1 MADGDV
7 DSFPA
12 QVGEQCRSLHADFHL
27 RVRRAELTEARHQ
40 PCGGEG
46 GLGADR
52 EGLAGIDRLQLGKAR
67 GDLLEG
73 LAEAGIDLLAL
84 RRQAHAM
91 AEALEQDDAG
101 ARLQSPELLA
111 YRAGSDAHGRGRAG
125 EIAMA
130 GGFDESA

>member
-1 MADGDV
+1 MLTV
-7 DSFPA
+7 
-12 QVGEQCRSLHADFHL
+12 
-27 RVRRAELTEARHQ
+27 RVWRALIASSWAR
-40 PCGGEG
+40 
-46 GLGADR
+46 
-52 EGLAGIDRLQLGKAR
+52 LAVIS
-67 GDLLEG
+67 
-73 LAEAGIDLLAL
+73 EAGIDLLAL

>member
-1 MADGDV
+1 MLTV
-7 DSFPA
+7 
-12 QVGEQCRSLHADFHL
+12 
-27 RVRRAELTEARHQ
+27 RVWRALIASSWAR
-40 PCGGEG
+40 
-46 GLGADR
+46 
-52 EGLAGIDRLQLGKAR
+52 LAVICSKR
-67 GDLLEG
+67 

>member
-1 MADGDV
+1 MLTV
-7 DSFPA
+7 
-12 QVGEQCRSLHADFHL
+12 
-27 RVRRAELTEARHQ
+27 RVWRALIASSWAR
-40 PCGGEG
+40 
-46 GLGADR
+46 
-52 EGLAGIDRLQLGKAR
+52 LAVM
-67 GDLLEG
+67 LEG

>member
-1 MADGDV
+1 MA
-7 DSFPA
+7 A
-12 QVGEQCRSLHADFHL
+12 KE
-27 RVRRAELTEARHQ
+27 
-40 PCGGEG
+40 